1 MRAVTP
7 SCVTGYSVFEPLEP
21 RLLLSS
27 GLWVTGLTPTGGAGH
42 PFATVEVTLSKGV
55 QDATFTAD
63 DITVTGPGGPIT
75 ADTLT
80 RLDANRYS
88 FHLPGTGLATYSLVI
103 GPDIQDTDSVRMDQ
117 DHDGTPGEAGQD
129 AYSAKL
135 SADGL
140 SIAAAD
146 ISYDG
151 WNLVLYGATSTIDGP
166 HTFGSLEVL
175 GGATLGHSAAT
186 ESQAPS
192 LDLLITD
199 ALVVDASS
207 KIDVSGLGY
216 LPGRTQGNLPQEG
229 PTASIGGT
237 YGGVGFDWGWEVYG
251 QPYGDFR
258 NPTEPGA
265 GGAGSAAEGNGAGG
279 GLARLSAATAVIDG
293 AIVAAGGSSTSFFG
307 DHAGSGGGI
316 RLDVGTLG
324 GGGSISADG
333 GNADFSGGGGRVA
346 VYYDALA
353 GFDLSHV
360 TAVGGNLDAEHA
372 ASPGTVYLEETG
384 HNGQLVIDN
393 HGAPTG
399 TFTPL
404 GIPSD
409 TEFVAPDVV
418 IRGAGVVV
426 RPDHQMPVRVD
437 NLTLS
442 GGAVLTHRP
451 SETDQVN
458 SLDLSV
464 SDTLSI
470 DAASKID
477 VSGAGYLGGRTS
489 GNSTVGAATGYSGGT
504 YGGMGC
510 EQVGVTGKTYGDYHD
525 PTEPGAG
532 GGNKDDYLGG
542 AGGGLARISAA
553 AAVIDGAIEATGA
566 YGGGGAGSGGGI
578 WLDVGTLA
586 GAGTISAKGAGDAGG
601 GRVAVYYDTLDGFDL
616 AHVTALGGK
625 GVDWRCGAVGTVYLK
640 QAGQT
645 GELRIESHGA
655 PTGQY
660 TPLGLPFDE
669 EFVEDR
675 LVISGAGV
683 VVVPEHPMLLRLG
696 SLSISDNA
704 IMTHLPT
711 TPLLEQSLRLVVEG
725 AVTIGA
731 GSGIDVS
738 YRGYTPNYTLGNTQ
752 EGGAKGVGGG
762 SYGGRGGTGSNATY
776 GDPVYPDE
784 LGSGGASNW
793 TGSRLAGGGLVQI
806 TAGSLIDDGYIL
818 ADGGRTSSSDFGG
831 GGGGGGILINV
842 GTLSGSGVVSAKGG
856 YSSSGNGGGGGRVA
870 VYTWVGQNMP
880 VASITA
886 SGGSSWWGYES
897 GEDGTVRF
905 PGTGFFWPK
914 SLNGFCHGTELIR
927 WVVMGIDP
935 HTAVS
940 VDLSA
945 SRGGQTTALA
955 QGDDVWAGTTWDTPA
970 AEDGAWELRAVFH
983 DSGGEVLGELSR
995 TVLVN
1000 NSVYWHSG
1008 RITADETWSPDKVH
1022 AVEENV
1028 TVAAGATLTIESG
1041 AVVKFAHHTKLV
1053 VEDGATLSAPATAD
1067 APIILTS
1074 LADDTAGG
1082 DSNMDGAASRPSMG
1096 DWRGLAADAGA
1107 TVALTTYVDLRYI
1120 ILTHSGTLAGSEVWP
1135 ATCAHYVE
1143 SALTVPDGVTLTI
1156 QPGAVVKFADKVGI
1170 TVNQGGS
1177 LVAEGLAALPIIF
1190 TSIRDD
1196 SVGGDTNADGTTTVP
1211 QAGDWGGITVVGQA
1225 ALDRVRLRY
1234 GGGTPD
1240 GAWRG
1245 MGAIMV
1251 SGGAVTL
1258 ANSVLADSFFDGVA
1272 AGGGS
1277 LTATNSVFARHDRA
1291 IYVGGS
1297 VVTLVNCTLD
1307 GNRIGVTVLNRD
1319 VNLVN
1324 CLITNSSLAGI
1335 QGIGV
1340 FLTVSH
1346 TDVWSP
1352 AGSGSTNYLNTP
1364 DLTGQNGNLSA
1375 DPKYRKRE
1383 AGDYGLQY
1391 LSKAIDAGDG
1401 AVAPPADFMGV
1412 PRYDDPRTP
1421 NTGAP
1426 AGNDYVDLGAYEF
1439 AESAPSN
1446 LDLTASAV
1454 VGPAEASVGQE
1465 ATIQWTVTNVGTV
1478 VAVGP
1483 WHDAVYLAL
1492 SGMAD
1497 PSAAWLAG
1505 EPVVGEGITLGPG
1518 QSFVASAKVVV
1529 PPGFAGQNFWE
1540 VVTNSRGD
1548 LFEGQNRQNNTADS
1562 AVPVKVSYTAL
1573 AVGGPAVVDQFFRSG
1588 ESKWFTVQPDQAG
1601 QDILLSLGLTGSGI
1615 GELYMAYG
1623 RPVTRTDYDAGPHA
1637 FGLSQQKIQ
1646 ITDARLDQ
1654 PYYVLAYAAAAP
1666 GGKIYVLSAAA
1677 ATFAID
1683 DLSPSAGGNVGN
1695 VTIGIRGSEIPAD
1708 VLPVLIG
1715 PDGSKYYG
1723 GSLYYVDPTLA
1734 YATFDLAGAAEGA
1747 YDLRLIAPD
1756 GTLAVK
1762 AGAFQVSA
1770 GNGGRLQARLIL
1782 PSAVRAGRPYTFEIE
1797 YANLG
1802 DTDLL
1807 SPILRVATDDLR
1819 KMGLTPDQ
1827 SDGVGELVFLGYS
1840 STGPA
1845 GILRPGDFERVTV
1858 YSTAGTGM
1866 VSDAYYHLTSQTVDP
1881 LHPRFDKIPWSSLAA
1896 KYAVPGGSGNLLWQT
1911 FKAQMGYTWDELTA
1925 HLDQRLTE
1933 QVRSGIP
1940 VDPVLD
1946 HQMQRA
1952 YAQAMDRGGGLTDTE
1967 RPWILTALPLEG
1979 ASGGLQEVDLIFSK
1993 TIDAATFTAADVVVS
2008 TPDGP
2013 VDAVVTPL
2021 SGRVYAV
2028 TFESGGE
2035 AVTPKTKGTYRLSI
2049 GPDIADPNGW
2059 LLDQDRDGATGEVE
2073 DDVFVTSF
2081 DVSSS
2086 KLVTPVLHVVAQGP
2100 AGLVDAATGTGL
2112 SATPDANPAL
2122 PGPYDHL
2129 GLDRLT
2135 IQFSRPVQ
2143 FLTFTPRDVTMQAP
2157 DGSTVPVTAVH
2168 QLTSTIWEVDFV
2180 RQTALGEYSV
2190 KIGTD
2195 VQDLDGYNLD
2205 QDLDGLSGEGDKDLY
2220 AGTFR
2225 LVDIHGPRV
2234 IAQTPD
2240 DYLFEA
2246 TGSVDIA
2253 FSEPIDPS
2261 SLTPDD
2267 VTLTGPEGPIAVT
2280 GISAV
2285 DGTTYRIAFDT
2296 MPAAGWYQV
2305 SVGPDVTDLAGN
2317 AMDQDQDGCNGTAA
2331 DFYAGQ
2337 VLLAVDPQ
2345 TNVII
2350 DDPGWVPMMLAKLLA
2365 AGNDPVD
2372 KIQIKGTVGYGGV
2385 LGTFFSVPQVKVE
2398 LWEVQG
2404 TLDKYPGNPAA
2415 GDVRDT
2421 QITTMNSLTHASH
2434 LNDKGEYLFDS
2445 TLFGSPLLR
2454 LDGSGN
2460 SRQFYVVVVAEND
2473 FATVYDWA
2481 KSELSDP
2488 HAPGYKQVDATGK
2501 GPQWTPKA
2509 IVTSALWGTGA
2520 DKPGANTEVR
2530 TINLTV
2536 QSDLL
2541 APLEWIA
2548 WGAGQLQRDFG
2559 EPPRGKTSVI
2569 APVGVPKNAFYDAGN
2584 DVIVLGS
2591 YTAKDP
2597 AAILHEFGHAIQRSR
2612 GGVTTRQAAYGVIQ
2626 ESTEIRQVPGTD
2638 SWVEIDP
2645 PVYCPEIA
2653 YCEAWASFVAAYTLR
2668 DMDIWG
2674 NKGITDTADQ
2684 VRSLPQYL
2692 NYNNWWMGYDAYGFA
2707 YNADA
2712 KDQLLNPARLEGRF
2726 ADPLNGINVDANKGD
2741 VVMGAVLSTFW
2752 QIARSGPSGPNDL
2765 WSAFKASVPLDTD
2778 IMDFWAGLVHRPAYM
2793 TVFLDNGMTI
2803 SDDGAPV
2810 DDDFEQNDARDAAS
2824 LLTPM
2829 TDFSGNLLGAIRL
2842 NGLIMAESQPGA
2854 GDWFA
2859 FNVTG
2864 DQFAVPDQ
2872 KRNVSIQL
2880 DWQER
2885 YGDLDIFAQNETTGE
2900 IGAAVL
2906 ERNAEGHELLVFR
2919 NLDASEDY
2927 HFVVGISGYG
2937 AMNPDGTPRDSGGD
2951 FVPNYSLTITWGGLP
2966 EPTDDDDPGPV
2977 PPRGPWPYPDDDD
2990 HNKEGGAHDP
3000 NAMVGPAGFGTP
3012 AYVPA
3017 GLPMPYTV
3025 FFENS
3030 GPQATFPAQEV
3041 RITNPLDA
3049 DLDPATFALTE
3060 IAFGSHVIT
3069 VPAANA
3075 HYFHTLYDLRPEQN
3089 LVVDIE
3095 AGIDPATGRVFCN
3108 FLSRDPD
3115 THELPLDPLAGF
3127 LPVNDA
3133 NHSGEGH
3140 VSYVIDQ
3147 ASGLP
3152 SGRQITNQASI
3163 VFDTNPAMDTETVL
3177 NTVDAGA
3184 PSSQITTPGGSQG
3197 ASAIRLTWAAQ
3208 DDVGGSG
3215 IASCDVYVSAD
3226 GGAWTRWLEGATA
3239 SSVLFTGQPDHT
3251 YRFYTVATD
3260 NVGNTESAPAA
3271 PDATITLWPTEQA
3284 VLDSKNK
3291 KWSFIDEDGT
3301 PVAVSWTGKG
3311 TAAVERWKNPANARG
3326 NIRAITVDGSD
3337 AASGLTIATT
3347 GQKVDTAVETI
3358 LVHGPM
3364 GTIAAATTD
3373 LLGLMEVQGTLVKA
3387 TFDEAVGAAVQIG
3400 GTATSK
3406 PATLVFDQV
3415 KDTGIVSAMPLASLT
3430 ATEWRDTDG
3439 VLQEIRAPWIGTL
3452 SIAGKAT
3459 AAPKIAGDFAANLT
3473 LSGNGV
3479 AAKAKT
3485 LGVATVKGG
3494 VAPSTWDITGAV
3506 GAIKI
3511 SAGAGMFMQPWVL
3524 KNAAGIASLT
3534 LGDVADAEVGAG
3546 VIGAIKAIRWF
3557 SGSITANRLTSIAT
3571 TGMAA
3576 AKMMPAFP
3584 GNFGADVT
3592 LSGIGVTGTAKAL
3605 GGATIKGNVT
3615 PSTWDITGPVGAVA
3629 VSGTVGAAGEA
3640 WVLKNSSTVASL
3652 TLGDVMDAEVRGAA
3666 AIGAVKAVR
3675 WQAGSINAR
3684 TVASIATTGVA
3695 ATKITPAISGDFKA
3709 DVTLTGVAPVAGKK
3723 QPMTLGSMTA
3733 AGWLADMTLGFTGPL
3748 GPLTMGGMRNADIL
3762 AANAADATMSIAG
3775 LTIKGATG
3783 DKWFINSNVLANKL
3797 ATVVVSKVETDNSA
3811 NNPAAFGIKAHTITS
3826 YTCDKTKHV
3835 AVGNVLDS
3843 EGDYTV
3849 ELLPA

>member
-7 SCVTGYSVFEPLEP
+7 SCVTGYSAFEPLEP
-21 RLLLSS
+21 RLLLSD

-42 PFATVEVTLSKGV
+42 PFATVEVTLSKAV

-88 FHLPGTGLATYSLVI
+88 FHLAGTGLATYSLVI

-129 AYSAKL
+129 AYAAKL

-140 SIAAAD
+140 SIAAAET
-146 ISYDG
+146 SYDG

-237 YGGVGFDWGWEVYG
+237 YGGVGFDWGCEIYG

-265 GGAGSAAEGNGAGG
+265 GGAGSAAEHDGAGG
-279 GLARLSAATAVIDG
+279 GLVRLGAATAVIDG
-293 AIVAAGGSSTSFFG
+293 AIVAAGGSSTGYG
-307 DHAGSGGGI
+307 DAAGSGGGI
-316 RLDVGTLG
+316 RIDVGTLS

-346 VYYDALA
+346 VYYDTLD

-360 TAVGGNLDAEHA
+360 TAVGGNLDAAHA

-384 HNGQLVIDN
+384 HNGQLLIDN

-442 GGAVLTHRP
+442 GGAILTHMP
-451 SETDQVN
+451 STIDQMN
-458 SLDLSV
+458 YLDLSV

-489 GNSTVGAATGYSGGT
+489 GNSTEGAATGYSGGT
-504 YGGMGC
+504 YGGMGG
-510 EQVGVTGKTYGDYHD
+510 EEVGVTGKTYGDYHD

-532 GGNKDDYLGG
+532 GGNKDGYLGG

-553 AAVIDGAIEATGA
+553 TAVIDGAIVAAGA
-566 YGGGGAGSGGGI
+566 YGPGGAGSGGGI
-578 WLDVGTLA
+578 RLDVGTLA
-586 GAGTISAKGAGDAGG
+586 GTGTISAKGGGNAGG
-601 GRVAVYYDTLDGFDL
+601 GRVAVYYDNLAGFGL
-616 AHVTALGGK
+616 AQVTALGGK

-640 QAGQT
+640 QAGQP

-655 PTGQY
+655 VTGEY
-660 TPLGLPFDE
+660 TPLGLPSDE
-669 EFVEDR
+669 EFVAER
-675 LVISGAGV
+675 LVISGADV

-696 SLSISDNA
+696 SLSISDSA

-752 EGGAKGVGGG
+752 EGGATGVGGG
-762 SYGGRGGTGSNATY
+762 SYGGRGGTGGNATY
-776 GDPVYPDE
+776 GDPDYPDE
-784 LGSGGASNW
+784 LGSGGAANW

-806 TAGSLIDDGYIL
+806 TAGSLVDDGYIL
-818 ADGGRTSSSDFGG
+818 ADGARTSSSDWGG
-831 GGGGGGILINV
+831 GGSGGGILINV

-880 VASITA
+880 VANITA
-886 SGGSSWWGYES
+886 SGGSSGWGYES

-905 PGTGFFWPK
+905 PGTSFFWPK
-914 SLNGFCHGTELIR
+914 SLSGFCYGTELIR
-927 WVVMGIDP
+927 WAVMGIDP

-945 SRGGQTTALA
+945 SRGGQTTTLA
-955 QGDDVWAGTTWDTPA
+955 QGDDAWAETTWDTTA
-970 AEDGAWELRAVFH
+970 AADGVWELRAVFH
-983 DSGGEVLGELSR
+983 DSGGEVLGEITR

-1000 NSVYWHSG
+1000 NAVHWHSG

-1022 AVEENV
+1022 VVEGNV
-1028 TVAAGATLTIESG
+1028 TVAAGATLTIEPG
-1041 AVVKFAHHTKLV
+1041 AVVKFAHHMKLS
-1053 VEDGATLSAPATAD
+1053 VEDGATLSAPATAA
-1067 APIILTS
+1067 APIVLTS
-1074 LADDTAGG
+1074 LADDAVGG

-1135 ATCAHYVE
+1135 ATCVHYIE

-1156 QPGAVVKFADKVGI
+1156 QPGAVVKFADKVGL
-1170 TVNQGGS
+1170 TVDMGGA
-1177 LVAEGLAALPIIF
+1177 LVAEGLAALPIVF
-1190 TSIRDD
+1190 TSFRDD
-1196 SVGGDTNADGTTTVP
+1196 SVGGDTNADGTTTAP
-1211 QAGDWGGITVVGQA
+1211 QAGDWGVIAVYDFSLA
-1225 ALDRVRLRY
+1225 SLDRVRLQY
-1234 GGGTPD
+1234 GGGSPD
-1240 GAWRG
+1240 GVWRHT
-1245 MGAIMV
+1245 GALFV
-1251 SGGAVTL
+1251 SAGGVVTF
-1258 ANSVLADSFFDGVA
+1258 ANSVLEDSFFDGVVA
-1272 AGGGS
+1272 EGSGS

-1291 IYVGGS
+1291 IYVAGAA
-1297 VVTLVNCTLD
+1297 VTLVNCTLD
-1307 GNRIGVTVLNRD
+1307 DNRIGVTALSGT

-1324 CLITNSSLAGI
+1324 DLVTNSSYAGI
-1335 QGIGV
+1335 QGGSAI
-1340 FLTVSH
+1340 LTVSH

-1352 AGSGSTNYLNTP
+1352 AGSGSTNYQNTP
-1364 DLTGQNGNLSA
+1364 DRTGQNGNLSA

-1401 AVAPPADFMGV
+1401 AVAPPADFMGA

-1439 AESAPSN
+1439 AESAASN

-1465 ATIQWTVTNVGTV
+1465 VTIQWTVTNVGTV
-1478 VAVGP
+1478 VTVGP

-1492 SGMAD
+1492 SGKAD
-1497 PSAAWLAG
+1497 PSTAYLAG

-1548 LFEGQNRQNNTADS
+1548 LFEGQNRQNNTADA
-1562 AVPVKVSYTAL
+1562 AVPVNVSYAAL
-1573 AVGGPAVVDQFFRSG
+1573 AVGGPAVIDQFLRSG

-1601 QDILLSLGLTGSGI
+1601 EDILLSLSLASGGI
-1615 GELYMAYG
+1615 GELYVAYG
-1623 RPVTRTDYDAGPHA
+1623 RPVTRTDYDAGPNA
-1637 FGLSQQKIQ
+1637 FGQSQQKIQ
-1646 ITDARLDQ
+1646 ITDAKLDQ
-1654 PYYVLAYAAAAP
+1654 PYYVLAYAASAP
-1666 GGKIYVLSAAA
+1666 GGKTYVLSAAVP
-1677 ATFAID
+1677 TFAID

-1695 VTIGIRGSEIPAD
+1695 VTIEIRGSEIPAD
-1708 VLPVLIG
+1708 VLAVLIG

-1723 GSLYYVDPTLA
+1723 GSLYYVDPTIA

-1747 YDLRLIAPD
+1747 YDLRLTAPD

-1770 GNGGRLQARLIL
+1770 GSGGRLQARLIL

-1807 SPILRVATDDLR
+1807 SPILRVATDDPR

-1827 SDGVGELVFLGYS
+1827 SDGVGELAFLGYS

-1858 YSTAGTGM
+1858 YSTAATGM
-1866 VSDAYYHLTSQTVDP
+1866 VSDAYYHLTSQAVDP

-1911 FKAQMGYTWDELTA
+1911 FKAQMGHTWDELTA

-1946 HQMQRA
+1946 HQLQRA

-1967 RPWILTALPLEG
+1967 KPWILTALPLEG

-2059 LLDQDRDGATGEVE
+2059 LLDQDRDGATGEVV

-2081 DVSSS
+2081 DVDSS
-2086 KLVTPVLHVVAQGP
+2086 KFVTPVLHVVAQGP
-2100 AGLVDAATGTGL
+2100 AGLVDVATGTGL

-2122 PGPYDHL
+2122 PGPYGHP

-2143 FLTFTPRDVTMQAP
+2143 FLTFTPRDVAMQAP
-2157 DGSTVPVTAVH
+2157 DGSPVPVTAVH
-2168 QLTSTIWEVDFV
+2168 QLSSTIWEVDFV

-2190 KIGTD
+2190 KVGTD
-2195 VQDLDGYNLD
+2195 VRDLDGYNLD
-2205 QDLDGLSGEGDKDLY
+2205 QDLDGLGGEGDKDLY
-2220 AGTFR
+2220 TGTFR
-2225 LVDIHGPRV
+2225 LVDLHGPRV

-2246 TGSVDIA
+2246 TGSLDIT

-2261 SLTPDD
+2261 SLTSED
-2267 VTLTGPEGPIAVT
+2267 VTLTGPGGPIAVT

-2350 DDPGWVPMMLAKLLA
+2350 DDPGWMPMMLAKLLA
-2365 AGNDPVD
+2365 DGNDPVD

-2415 GDVRDT
+2415 GDLRDT
-2421 QITTMNSLTHASH
+2421 QITTLNSLTHTSS

-2445 TLFGSPLLR
+2445 TLFGSPLMR

-2473 FATVYDWA
+2473 FATVYDWG
-2481 KSELSDP
+2481 KREPSDP
-2488 HAPGYKQVDATGK
+2488 HAAGYKQVDPTGE
-2501 GPQWTPKA
+2501 GPRWAPKA
-2509 IVTSALWGTGA
+2509 IINSAPWGTGA

-2530 TINLTV
+2530 TLNLTV
-2536 QSDLL
+2536 QSNLF

-2559 EPPRGKTSVI
+2559 EPPRGKISVV
-2569 APVGVPKNAFYDAGN
+2569 APVGVSRNSFYEAGN

-2591 YTAKDP
+2591 DMAKDP
-2597 AAILHEFGHAIQRSR
+2597 AAILHEFGHAVQRSR
-2612 GGVTTRQAAYGVIQ
+2612 GGSTTPQAAYGVIQ
-2626 ESTEIRQVPGTD
+2626 ESTELTSSREEVRPL
-2638 SWVEIDP
+2638 
-2645 PVYCPEIA
+2645 VYCPEVA
-2653 YCEAWASFVAAYTLR
+2653 YYEAWASFVAAYTLR

-2674 NKGITDTADQ
+2674 NKGITDTVDL
-2684 VRSLPQYL
+2684 VRSRPQYL
-2692 NYNNWWMGYDAYGFA
+2692 DHNNWWMGYDAYGFT

-2712 KDQLLNPARLEGRF
+2712 QDELLNPARLEGRF
-2726 ADPLNGINVDANKGD
+2726 ANPLNGINLDANEGD
-2741 VVMGAVLSTFW
+2741 VIMGAVLSTFW
-2752 QIARSGPSGPNDL
+2752 QIARSGPSGPSDL
-2765 WSAFKASVPLDTD
+2765 WSAFKASIGTDTN
-2778 IMDFWAGLVHRPAYM
+2778 IMGFWAHLVHRPAYI

-2803 SDDGAPV
+2803 PDDGAPFNDY

-2900 IGAAVL
+2900 IEAAVL
-2906 ERNAEGHELLVFR
+2906 ERNTEGHELLVFR
-2919 NLDASEDY
+2919 DLDASEDY

-2951 FVPNYSLTITWGGLP
+2951 FVPNYSLTISWGGLP
-2966 EPTDDDDPGPV
+2966 EPPDDDPGPV

-3000 NAMVGPAGFGTP
+3000 NAMVGPAGFGAP

-3017 GLPMPYTV
+3017 GQLMPYTV

-3041 RITNPLDA
+3041 LITNPLDG

-3069 VPAANA
+3069 VPAASA
-3075 HYFHTLYDLRPEQN
+3075 HYFHATYDLRPEQN

-3095 AGIDPATGRVFCN
+3095 AGIDPATGHVFCN

-3152 SGRQITNQASI
+3152 SGRQITSQASI
-3163 VFDTNPAMDTETVL
+3163 VFDTNPAMDTDTVL

-3197 ASAIRLTWAAQ
+3197 ASAIRLTWAGQ

-3215 IASCDVYVSAD
+3215 IASSDVYVSTD
-3226 GGAWTRWLEGATA
+3226 GGAWTPWLEGATA
-3239 SSVLFTGQPDHT
+3239 SSVLFAGQPDHT

-3260 NVGNTESAPAA
+3260 NVGNKESAPAA
-3271 PDATITLWPTEQA
+3271 PDATIALWPTEQA
-3284 VLDSKNK
+3284 VLDAKNK

-3311 TAAVERWKNPANARG
+3311 AAAVERWKNPANARG
-3326 NIRAITVDGSD
+3326 NIRAITVDASD

-3347 GQKVDTAVETI
+3347 GRNVDTAVETI

-3373 LLGLMEVQGTLVKA
+3373 LVGALTVQGTLVKA
-3387 TFDEAVGAAVQIG
+3387 TFDEVTGAAVQIG

-3430 ATEWRDTDG
+3430 ATEWLDTDG
-3439 VLQEIRAPWIGTL
+3439 VLQEIRAPWIAAL

-3459 AAPKIAGDFAANLT
+3459 AVPKIAGDFAANLT

-3485 LGVATVKGG
+3485 LGAATVKGG

-3506 GAIKI
+3506 GAVKI
-3511 SAGAGMFMQPWVL
+3511 IAGAGMFMQPWVL
-3524 KNAAGIASLT
+3524 KNAAGIASLA
-3534 LGDVADAEVGAG
+3534 LGDVADAEVSAG

-3557 SGSITANRLTSIAT
+3557 DGSITADRVTSIAT
-3571 TGMAA
+3571 TGLAA
-3576 AKMMPAFP
+3576 TKMMPAFP

-3592 LSGIGVTGTAKAL
+3592 ISGVGVTGTAKAL
-3605 GGATIKGNVT
+3605 GGATIKGNVA
-3615 PSTWDITGPVGAVA
+3615 PSTWEITGPVGALA
-3629 VSGTVGAAGEA
+3629 VSGTVGAAGEP

-3652 TLGDVMDAEVRGAA
+3652 TLGDVRDAEVQGAA

-3675 WQAGSINAR
+3675 WQAGAINAR
-3684 TVASIATTGVA
+3684 TVASIATTGV
-3695 ATKITPAISGDFKA
+3695 KGKTPLDTLSGDFAA
-3709 DVTLTGVAPVAGKK
+3709 DVTLAGVAVAAATKK
-3723 QPMTLGSMTA
+3723 QPMTLGSMTV

-3748 GPLTMGGMRNADIL
+3748 GQLTMGGMRNADIL
-3762 AANAADATMSIAG
+3762 AANAADASMSIAG

-3783 DKWFINSNVLANKL
+3783 DKWFVNSNVLANKL
-3797 ATVVVSKVETDNSA
+3797 AAVTVNKVETDNSA
-3811 NNPAAFGIKAHTITS
+3811 NNPAAFGIKAHTIAS
-3826 YTCDKTKHV
+3826 YTRDKTKHTP
-3835 AVGNVLDS
+3835 AGNVLDS

-3849 ELLPA
+3849 ELLP